1 MSDSYEDGDGGVAS
15 ASSAPRSVHW
25 LTGML
30 LTPQHFER
38 QDEFV
43 VASAGWALRYVQS
56 GVGLVGGGL
65 RTNAETTDLSRFDP
79 RLEVS
84 DDGETV
90 RVALVF
96 ARGVT
101 PGGDVVDVGEAEMVS
116 AAVPRDMLAG
126 VSEVP
131 VSVVCLDGREGDPA
145 TVGLDSA
152 NPHQAAL
159 RRARYRLALGA
170 GPESY
175 ARALVVGRVRRMSE
189 TLGFDRDSRYI
200 PPCAAVLAHSRLYA
214 EWARLRDG
222 VVQLADRYGE
232 LHKAVAA
239 YAARLAE
246 RGVDVRGDLDTLA
259 FVERAVLALDECA
272 YALADPARAPGPVFR
287 DVERMGRRVAL
298 ALDLSAAT
306 RLFLHAVS
314 AVDAGYEVLLE
325 EERQALVRRR
335 GAAVAEADAD
345 LASAVER
352 AADTV
357 RRVGELCDAV
367 EGKYLDYR
375 LNRTVDALRFLL
387 DRGGEGFYTAVAT
400 PGHPRRDGDLL
411 TFDFSPLALP
421 GRQEYRVLLV
431 SDAQGRTPWQVGDT
445 FHVDVWINPGV
456 GGGRPSSHTLR
467 CEVPGQ
473 RNFAVTFDGPGE
485 LGTVTSLRVTVH
497 EQGHRLRRAALYQ
510 RGRGLVAEVAVVAV
524 ASAAPSAAPAYVPAG
539 GAVGS
544 GSYGGGAYG
553 GSGLVTATPVPGTPV
568 TPSGPGGTS
577 GIATAPAQTAPTP
590 APSYVRDADDAPTD
604 GTPVTGAP
612 TPPPAAGVPV
622 IKRIPLRKPGT

>member
-1 MSDSYEDGDGGVAS
+1 MSDLSYDGPIGSRGPEPG
-15 ASSAPRSVHW
+15 APRSVHW

-43 VASAGWALRYVQS
+43 VASAGWALRYALP
-56 GVGLVGGGL
+56 GVGLLGGGL
-65 RTNAETTDLSRFDP
+65 RANPRTTDLSQFDP

-101 PGGDVVDVGEAEMVS
+101 PGGDVVDVSEGDGVS
-116 AAVPRDMLAG
+116 AAVPRDALAG
-126 VSEVP
+126 LSEVP
-131 VSVVCLDGREGDPA
+131 VSVICLDGREGDPA

-152 NPHQAAL
+152 NPHQPAL

-170 GPESY
+170 GPESQ
-175 ARALVVGRVRRMSE
+175 ARALLVGRVRRMSD
-189 TLGFDRDSRYI
+189 TLGFDRDNSYL

-214 EWARLRDG
+214 EWARLRDA

-232 LHKAVAA
+232 LHKGVAA

-246 RGVDVRGDLDTLA
+246 RGVDVRSDLDTLA
-259 FVERAVLALDECA
+259 FVERAVLALDDCA

-306 RLFLHAVS
+306 RLFLHAIS

-335 GAAVAEADAD
+335 GAAVAEAEVD
-345 LASAVER
+345 LAAALER

-357 RRVGELCDAV
+357 RRVGALCDAV
-367 EGKYLDYR
+367 EGKYVDYR
-375 LNRTVDALRFLL
+375 INRTVDALRFLL
-387 DRGGEGFYTAVAT
+387 DRGGEAFYTAIAT
-400 PGHPRRDGDLL
+400 PGHPRRDADLL
-411 TFDFSPLALP
+411 TFDFAPLTLP

-431 SDAQGRTPWQVGDT
+431 SDTQGRSPWEVGDS
-445 FHVDVWINPGV
+445 FDVDVWINPGV
-456 GGGRPSSHTLR
+456 GGARPTSHTLR

-473 RNFAVTFDGPGE
+473 RNFAVTFYGPGE
-485 LGTVTSLRVTVH
+485 LGTVTSLRVAVH
-497 EQGHRLRRAALYQ
+497 ERGHRLRRAALYQ
-510 RGRGLVAEVAVVAV
+510 RGRGVMTDVSVVAV
-524 ASAAPSAAPAYVPAG
+524 ASGAPSAAPAFVPTPASLG
-539 GAVGS
+539 GGPTAVG
-544 GSYGGGAYG
+544 AL
-553 GSGLVTATPVPGTPV
+553 GSGATSAVTEYAPVQAAPDAQRAADDVRGNDSPT
-568 TPSGPGGTS
+568 TS
-577 GIATAPAQTAPTP
+577 GAPTP
-590 APSYVRDADDAPTD
+590 ASV
-604 GTPVTGAP
+604 
-612 TPPPAAGVPV
+612 PPI
-622 IKRIPLRKPGT
+622 IKRIPLRKPGS